1 MILIYII
8 FFKDEGW
15 NNVEMVYDGKVLI
28 VRIRFVLFDG
38 IGVEEKDIKILLGIG
53 KNINI
58 FLIIRYGKKNIKFD
72 IFLNFI

>member
-1 MILIYII
+1 
-8 FFKDEGW
+8 
-15 NNVEMVYDGKVLI
+15 MVYDGKVLI

-58 FLIIRYGKKNIKFD
+58 FLIIRYGKKKYKVWYFFKFY
-72 IFLNFI
+72 LGLL